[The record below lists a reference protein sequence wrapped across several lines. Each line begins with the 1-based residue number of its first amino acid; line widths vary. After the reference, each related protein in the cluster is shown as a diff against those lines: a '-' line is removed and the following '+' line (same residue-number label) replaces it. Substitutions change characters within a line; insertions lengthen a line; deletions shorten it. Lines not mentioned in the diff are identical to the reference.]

1 MRLFRPCPQRGAEPR
16 FYRVRSVASVP
27 NSATGCEKRL
37 LVMIGDDQ
45 ENGNAKRRS
54 RNFW

>member
-37 LVMIGDDQ
+37 LVMIGDEQ